1 MRPVAPSSFALDQ
14 VIPPLMEINMRCGF
28 PG

>member
-1 MRPVAPSSFALDQ
+1 MHPVAPSSFALDQ
-14 VIPPLMEINMRCGF
+14 VIPPLMEINTRHGF